1 MRKNMKKIS
10 IVLSILVISILLL
23 FSKKVHA
30 ATEDYGPFEHSIVGA
45 RAWST
50 YSGKLNLREDHSKD
64 SKLIAELSQGQKM
77 QIIGGIVDNYVKV
90 KVNQNDKI
98 YYGYVFVEYIMINL
112 PDIMPSLEYNITNA
126 TSSIYTCDKYDIPD
140 VTGVKLYP
148 NAKYIK
154 KSIFY
159 NVDTLENKVHFKD
172 PAEKDVNECYA
183 PLKYDAALKLNK
195 AYQSAK
201 NDGYNIKIYDSY
213 RPYSVTKS
221 IYNKFKIVAE
231 ANDERGEDMRNAMN
245 KDGLNIDWFLAAN
258 KSAHNYG
265 IALDLTLTKNGE
277 EINAQTKMHQLD
289 ASAAISNNNDE
300 TNKLQEYMTSAGFIT
315 LKSEWWHFQD
325 GRTDAQYVSGNY
337 CDFQVE

>member
-1 MRKNMKKIS
+1 MKYRNFTNKLMLMVGVTATAVLTSCEQEFYQDEQYRKEIYIVSGEDNIFQREFAFGGEEIGYLSVYASGTTPIEKEVMVELERNET
-10 IVLSILVISILLL
+10 VLS
-23 FSKKVHA
+23 
-30 ATEDYGPFEHSIVGA
+30 DY
-45 RAWST
+45 
-50 YSGKLNLREDHSKD
+50 N
-64 SKLIAELSQGQKM
+64 QKRY
-77 QIIGGIVDNYVKV
+77 GDNYK
-90 KVNQNDKI
+90 N
-98 YYGYVFVEYIMINL
+98 YVLEL
-112 PDIMPSLEYNITNA
+112 PDTHYKVDDW
-126 TSSIYTCDKYDIPD
+126 SI
-140 VTGVKLYP
+140 KLYP

-195 AYQSAK
+195 AYQSVK

-221 IYNKFKIVAE
+221 IYNKFKTVAE
-231 ANDERGEDMRNAMN
+231 ANDKRGKDMRNAMN

-277 EINAQTKMHQLD
+277 EIKAQTKMHQLD

-325 GRTDAQYVSGNY
+325 GRTKDQYVSGNY